1 MARAAVFFTATVR
14 PALVISTPCLAARS
28 PSVFWTL
35 LLLASQ
41 ALAQCAFHQ
50 EFLWVVTNRHSTVYL
65 LGSIH
70 ALRPAD
76 YPLAEII
83 NRAFV
88 QAEQVVF
95 EIKYE
100 EFNSPLNLSY
110 LSAKANYPGN
120 ETIQQ
125 HLAAGTYQLLKN
137 YQSETGLTLSERFRP
152 WYVHAI
158 ISGEETKRLGYTES
172 SGVDRYFYDRAKAE
186 AKPILALE
194 TASFQID
201 LLAEAPLDQQESELR
216 EILADRDAFKI
227 GLEKIVGAWKSGH
240 VANLTAT
247 IEEGRNENPEYHKKF
262 FVDRNQNWIPKIE
275 GFLDQS
281 KVTLVVVGAGHLV
294 GRDGVVNLLRSRGHA
309 VTQLPVLPTRLLTTK
324 HTLGGNTELSF
335 EVITGHNYSLEGSP
349 DLLGWSPIHRFGSA
363 DTTTNFTDS
372 SAQAYAQRFY
382 RLRNLDAE
390 PSPP

>member
-1 MARAAVFFTATVR
+1 MFIKVPSVAPTSLSR
-14 PALVISTPCLAARS
+14 VIGLSR
-28 PSVFWTL
+28 SVFWTF

-41 ALAQCAFHQ
+41 VLAQSASHQ
-50 EFLWVVTNRHSTVYL
+50 EFLWVVTNRSSTVYL

-76 YPLAEII
+76 HPLAEII

-120 ETIQQ
+120 ETIRQ
-125 HLAAGTYQLLKN
+125 HLAADTYQLLKN
-137 YQSETGLTLSERFRP
+137 YQAETGLTLSERFRP
-152 WYVHAI
+152 WYVFAV
-158 ISGEETKRLGYTES
+158 ISGEETKRLGYVES
-172 SGVDRYFYDRAKAE
+172 SGVDRHFYDRANAE

-194 TASFQID
+194 TARFQID
-201 LLAEAPLDQQESELR
+201 LLAEAPPEQQEMELR
-216 EILADRDAFKI
+216 EILADRDAFRV
-227 GLEKIVGAWKSGH
+227 GLEEIVASWKNGH
-240 VANLTAT
+240 VANLTET
-247 IEEGRNENPEYHKKF
+247 INKGRNSNPEYHKKF
-262 FVDRNQNWIPKIE
+262 FTDRNQNWIPKIE
-275 GFLDQS
+275 GFLEQA

-294 GRDGVVNLLRSRGHA
+294 GRDGVVNVLRTRGHT

-324 HTLGGNTELSF
+324 HTLGGSTELSF
-335 EVITGHNYSLEGSP
+335 EVITGHNYSIEASP
-349 DLLGWSPIHRFGSA
+349 DLLGWSAIHRFVSS
-363 DTTTNFTDS
+363 DTTKTFTDS
-372 SAQAYAQRFY
+372 SAPAQTQRFY
-382 RLRNLDAE
+382 RLRNLDAT